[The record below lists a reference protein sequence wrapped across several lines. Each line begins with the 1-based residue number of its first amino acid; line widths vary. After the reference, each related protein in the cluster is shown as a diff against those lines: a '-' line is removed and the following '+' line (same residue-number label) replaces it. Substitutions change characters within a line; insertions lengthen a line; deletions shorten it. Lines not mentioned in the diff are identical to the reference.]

1 MFRNSEGYPDPTAG
15 HAYANIRREERER
28 ESTVLN
34 RISALMH
41 IIKAAADLA
50 GFDIAE
56 RIVLRDRETGR
67 EYK

>member
-1 MFRNSEGYPDPTAG
+1 MFKNSEGYPDPTAG
-15 HAYANIRREERER
+15 RAYANIRREEREN
-28 ESTVLN
+28 ETKN

-56 RIVLRDRETGR
+56 RVVLRDRQTGK
-67 EYK
+67 EYR